1 MENNPVWEFNG
12 SYIRIKVDDI
22 IVMLIDT
29 DDDKLYFLD
38 DYVMTIDMMKHIVLN
53 YDEAKKTNTIE

>member
-1 MENNPVWEFNG
+1 MENSPIWEFNG

-29 DDDKLYFLD
+29 DVDKIYFLD

-53 YDEAKKTNTIE
+53 YDEAKRTNTIE

>member
-12 SYIRIKVDDI
+12 SYIRIKVDNI